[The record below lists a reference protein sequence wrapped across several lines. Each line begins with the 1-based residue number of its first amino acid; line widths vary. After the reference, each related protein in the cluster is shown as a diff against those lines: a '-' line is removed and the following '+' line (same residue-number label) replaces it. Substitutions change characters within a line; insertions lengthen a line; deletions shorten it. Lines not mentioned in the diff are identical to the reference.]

1 MIAASLRS
9 RPCKFAYTTFMIT
22 PAIIPR
28 SLDHLK
34 ESLSKLPIE
43 NWQIDVVDG
52 KFAPYSSW
60 PYDPHGNVSDA
71 GDVVATIKV
80 EIDLM
85 VEEPLKAATEW
96 MAAGAGALVFHI
108 ESLENPSQALA
119 LSEGRDVQIAFAIGN
134 DTPME
139 ALYKYVDS
147 LDFVQLMGI
156 KTIGAQG
163 QPFDE
168 RVLDRI
174 IEMSSLFPDTPISI
188 DGGVSSET
196 IKSLK
201 EAGASRFVVG
211 SAIQNAAD
219 PFLEYQKLLKIIA

>member
-1 MIAASLRS
+1 
-9 RPCKFAYTTFMIT
+9 MIT

-34 ESLSKLPIE
+34 ESLAKLPVE

-52 KFAPYSSW
+52 RFVPHRSW
-60 PYDPHGNVSDA
+60 PYEPYGDVSDA
-71 GDVVATIKV
+71 RDAISTIKA

-85 VEEPLKAATEW
+85 VEEPIKAAAEW
-96 MAAGAGALVFHI
+96 MAAGASALVFH
-108 ESLENPSQALA
+108 LEGLLNPSEALE
-119 LSEGRDVQIAFAIGN
+119 LVEGSDVQIAFSITN

-139 ALYKYVDS
+139 TLYKYVDS

-156 KTIGAQG
+156 KSIGSQG

-174 IEMSSLFPDTPISI
+174 IEMSSLFPHTPISV
-188 DGGVSSET
+188 DGGVSFET
-196 IKSLK
+196 ITSLK

-211 SAIQNAAD
+211 SVIQNAVD

>member
-1 MIAASLRS
+1 
-9 RPCKFAYTTFMIT
+9 MIT
-22 PAIIPR
+22 PAIIPT

-34 ESLSKLPIE
+34 ESVSKLPVE

-52 KFAPYSSW
+52 KFVPYKSW
-60 PYDPHGNVSDA
+60 PYDPSGDISDA
-71 GDVVATIKV
+71 RDTIATIKA

-85 VEEPLKAATEW
+85 VEEPLKAAAEW
-96 MAAGAGALVFHI
+96 MAAGASTLVFH
-108 ESLENPSQALA
+108 LEGLTNPREALK
-119 LSEGRDVQIAFAIGN
+119 LVEGSDVQIAFSITN

-139 ALYKYVDS
+139 TLYKYVDS